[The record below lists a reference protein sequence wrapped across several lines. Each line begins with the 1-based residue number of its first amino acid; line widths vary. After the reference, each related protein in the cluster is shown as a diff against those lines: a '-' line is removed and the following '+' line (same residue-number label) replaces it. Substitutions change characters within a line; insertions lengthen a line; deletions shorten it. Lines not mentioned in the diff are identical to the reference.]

1 MIAATLLV
9 FGALPWYVCT
19 LAAGGGAMLLVPMVG
34 FLLGPHLVAPT
45 VTIGSVMLLPS
56 GLCFFGPISTGRW
69 PAGSCPVAFWGPK
82 LGPISVLRCTPVA
95 SIFVGVFLMSTVF
108 QYRLG
113 KTKYSFPMRLPYFF
127 ILGLV
132 TAFLSGIIGAIGPVK
147 NPFFLNYGIDKENL
161 LATKALNTLVL
172 QGTKILTCLSFEVI
186 TKELLT

>member
-1 MIAATLLV
+1 
-9 FGALPWYVCT
+9 
-19 LAAGGGAMLLVPMVG
+19 
-34 FLLGPHLVAPT
+34 
-45 VTIGSVMLLPS
+45 
-56 GLCFFGPISTGRW
+56 
-69 PAGSCPVAFWGPK
+69 
-82 LGPISVLRCTPVA
+82 
-95 SIFVGVFLMSTVF
+95 MSTVF